1 MNMDELKSK
10 KSLIEKGEIFHNIQY
25 YKQYLYPSLILGSR
39 YILAIIDYFQNFNF
53 YNYVE

>member
-10 KSLIEKGEIFHNIQY
+10 KSLIEQGGIFHNIQY